1 MRLLVAYDGSDCA
14 DAALADLR
22 RAGLPREVEALVFA
36 VGEAF
41 LPPHSVSS
49 YEVVAGAPTSSSVT
63 AAAARSQT
71 WAAHALDEARKV
83 AVEGRE
89 LLRTTFPGWEVLA
102 EAAAGAPAWAVIEKA
117 EQWQADLIVVG
128 THGRSAL
135 GRLLLGSVSARVAA
149 DARKSVRVARCPEN
163 KFVVEAPI
171 RLLIGYDGSPSARAA
186 LRAVARRKWPAGST
200 ARVVAV
206 SEYPAV
212 SSIVG
217 LIPAAAATLAGR
229 ANEMFVRLRE
239 GVEAAQEDL
248 GAVAGLHVSGKVL
261 TGDPRRVLIE
271 EAERSQADCVFVG
284 SRGTG
289 GPVERFVLG
298 SVSSALVKNAPC
310 TVEVVRG

>member
-1 MRLLVAYDGSDCA
+1 MRLLVAYDGSNCA

-22 RAGLPREVEALVFA
+22 RAGLPRDTEALVFT
-36 VGEAF
+36 VGESPLP
-41 LPPHSVSS
+41 LPPVSS
-49 YEVVAGAPTSSSVT
+49 YEVVTGTPTSSKVI
-63 AAAARSQT
+63 AAAAQT
-71 WAAHALDEARKV
+71 QAAHAPDEARRV
-83 AVEGRE
+83 AVEGCE
-89 LLRTTFPGWEVLA
+89 LLRAISPDWEVRT
-102 EAAAGAPAWAVIEKA
+102 EATTGTPAHVIVEKA
-117 EQWQADLIVVG
+117 EQWAADLIIVG
-128 THGRSAL
+128 THGRTAL

-163 KFVVEAPI
+163 KFVADAPI
-171 RLLIGYDGSPSARAA
+171 RLLVGYDGSRSARAA
-186 LRAVARRKWPAGST
+186 VRAVARRAWPAGST

-217 LIPAAAATLAGR
+217 LMPAAAATLAGR

-239 GVEAAQEDL
+239 EVEAAQEDL
-248 GAVAGLHVSGKVL
+248 GAVAGLHVSGEVL
-261 TGDPRRVLIE
+261 TGDPRRVLVE

-284 SRGTG
+284 SRGLD

-298 SVSSALVKNAPC
+298 SVSDALVKNAPC